1 MKYLKELFKFS
12 SDDFKYKN
20 TVLVYIAANI
30 VIALIT
36 ILSDIVFENA
46 YLLRFIIAALFVY
59 FLMTFSIR
67 LTTISDN
74 RSAQKIKN
82 GKYTFKFKP
91 ILVNVDDIIIWLK
104 HMEEPETIICS
115 YINEFY
121 IIEIAFDLT
130 GIRWD
135 YYNKQL
141 YFNNAII
148 SESDLI
154 KKLREKNQDGKITV
168 YETFDKNKPEILI
181 DEIDEIKAK
190 LKEH

>member
-1 MKYLKELFKFS
+1 MKYLKELFKFF
-12 SDDFKYKN
+12 SDDLKYKN
-20 TVLVYIAANI
+20 TVLVYIAA
-30 VIALIT
+30 
-36 ILSDIVFENA
+36 DIVLVLIAIVFNIIFESGIPLVILTA
-46 YLLRFIIAALFVY
+46 LFLYLLMA
-59 FLMTFSIR
+59 FSIR
-67 LTTISDN
+67 LTAISDN
-74 RSAQKIKN
+74 RIAQKIKS

-115 YINEFY
+115 YLNEFF
-121 IIEIAFDLT
+121 IIEIVFDLT
-130 GIRWD
+130 GIRGD

-148 SESDLI
+148 SENDLI
-154 KKLREKNQDGKITV
+154 NKLCEKNQDGKIAV

>member
-1 MKYLKELFKFS
+1 MKYLKELFMCY
-12 SDDFKYKN
+12 SDDLKYKN
-20 TVLVYIAANI
+20 TVLVYIAA
-30 VIALIT
+30 
-36 ILSDIVFENA
+36 DIVLVLIAIVFNIIFESGIPLVILTA
-46 YLLRFIIAALFVY
+46 LFLYLLMA
-59 FLMTFSIR
+59 FSIR
-67 LTTISDN
+67 LTAISDN
-74 RSAQKIKN
+74 RIAQKIKS

-91 ILVNVDDIIIWLK
+91 ILVDVDDIIIWLK

-115 YINEFY
+115 YLNEFF
-121 IIEIAFDLT
+121 IIEIVFDLT
-130 GIRWD
+130 GIRGD

-148 SESDLI
+148 SENDLI
-154 KKLREKNQDGKITV
+154 NKLREKNQDGKIAV

>member
-12 SDDFKYKN
+12 SDDLKYKN
-20 TVLVYIAANI
+20 TVLVYIAA
-30 VIALIT
+30 
-36 ILSDIVFENA
+36 DIVLVLIAIVFNIIFESGIPLVILTA
-46 YLLRFIIAALFVY
+46 LFLYLLMA
-59 FLMTFSIR
+59 FSIR
-67 LTTISDN
+67 LTAISDN
-74 RSAQKIKN
+74 RIAQKIKS

-115 YINEFY
+115 YLNEFF
-121 IIEIAFDLT
+121 IIEIVFDLT
-130 GIRWD
+130 GIRGD

-148 SESDLI
+148 SENDLI
-154 KKLREKNQDGKITV
+154 NKLREKNQDGKIAV

>member
-1 MKYLKELFKFS
+1 MKYLKELFMCS
-12 SDDFKYKN
+12 SDDLKYKN
-20 TVLVYIAANI
+20 TILVYIAANI

-67 LTTISDN
+67 LTAISDN

-130 GIRWD
+130 GIRGD

-141 YFNNAII
+141 YFNNSII

>member
-12 SDDFKYKN
+12 SDDLKYKN
-20 TVLVYIAANI
+20 TVLVYIVVNI
-30 VIALIT
+30 VLVLIT

-46 YLLRFIIAALFVY
+46 YLLRSIIAALFVY

-67 LTTISDN
+67 LTAISDN

-130 GIRWD
+130 GIRGD
-135 YYNKQL
+135 YCNKQL

-148 SESDLI
+148 SENDLI
-154 KKLREKNQDGKITV
+154 NKLRKKNQDGKITV
-168 YETFDKNKPEILI
+168 YETFDRNKPEILI

-190 LKEH
+190 LKEL

>member
-1 MKYLKELFKFS
+1 MKYLKELFMCS
-12 SDDFKYKN
+12 SDDLKYKN

-30 VIALIT
+30 VLVLIAIIFNIIFDSGIPLV
-36 ILSDIVFENA
+36 ILFGLFL
-46 YLLRFIIAALFVY
+46 YLLIF
-59 FLMTFSIR
+59 FSIR
-67 LTTISDN
+67 LTAISDN
-74 RSAQKIKN
+74 RIAQKIKS

-91 ILVNVDDIIIWLK
+91 ILVDVDDIIIWLK

-130 GIRWD
+130 GIRGD

-148 SESDLI
+148 SENDLI
-154 KKLREKNQDGKITV
+154 NKLREKNQDGKIAV

>member
-1 MKYLKELFKFS
+1 MKYLKELFMCY
-12 SDDFKYKN
+12 SDDLKYKN
-20 TVLVYIAANI
+20 TVLVYIAADI
-30 VIALIT
+30 VLVLIAIV
-36 ILSDIVFENA
+36 SDIVFENA
-46 YLLRFIIAALFVY
+46 YLLRFIIAALFLYLLV
-59 FLMTFSIR
+59 TFSIR
-67 LTTISDN
+67 LTAISDN
-74 RSAQKIKN
+74 RIAQKIKI

-91 ILVNVDDIIIWLK
+91 ILVDVDDIIIWLK

-115 YINEFY
+115 YLNEFF
-121 IIEIAFDLT
+121 IIEIVFDLT
-130 GIRWD
+130 GIRGD

-148 SESDLI
+148 SENDLI
-154 KKLREKNQDGKITV
+154 NKLREKNQDGKIAV

>member
-1 MKYLKELFKFS
+1 MKYLKELFMCY
-12 SDDFKYKN
+12 SDDLKYKN
-20 TVLVYIAANI
+20 TVLVYIAADI
-30 VIALIT
+30 VLVLIAIV
-36 ILSDIVFENA
+36 SDIVFENA
-46 YLLRFIIAALFVY
+46 YLLRFIIAALFLYLLV
-59 FLMTFSIR
+59 TFSIR
-67 LTTISDN
+67 LTAISDN
-74 RSAQKIKN
+74 RIAQKIKS

-91 ILVNVDDIIIWLK
+91 ILVDVDDIIIWLK

-115 YINEFY
+115 YLNEFF
-121 IIEIAFDLT
+121 IIEIVFDLT
-130 GIRWD
+130 GIRGD

-148 SESDLI
+148 SENDLI
-154 KKLREKNQDGKITV
+154 NKLREKNQDGKIAV

>member
-12 SDDFKYKN
+12 SDDLKYKN
-20 TVLVYIAANI
+20 TVLVYIAADI
-30 VIALIT
+30 VLVLIAIV
-36 ILSDIVFENA
+36 SDIVFENA
-46 YLLRFIIAALFVY
+46 YLLRFIIAALFLY
-59 FLMTFSIR
+59 LLMAFSIR
-67 LTTISDN
+67 LTAISDN
-74 RSAQKIKN
+74 RIAQKIKS

-115 YINEFY
+115 YLNEFF
-121 IIEIAFDLT
+121 IIEIVFDLT
-130 GIRWD
+130 GIRGD

-148 SESDLI
+148 SENDLI
-154 KKLREKNQDGKITV
+154 NKLREKNQDGKIAV

>member
-1 MKYLKELFKFS
+1 MKYLKELFMCY
-12 SDDFKYKN
+12 SDDLKYKN
-20 TVLVYIAANI
+20 TVLVYIAADI
-30 VIALIT
+30 VLVLIAIV
-36 ILSDIVFENA
+36 SDIVFENA
-46 YLLRFIIAALFVY
+46 YLLRFIIAALFLYLLV
-59 FLMTFSIR
+59 TFSIR
-67 LTTISDN
+67 LTAISDN
-74 RSAQKIKN
+74 RIAQKIKS

-115 YINEFY
+115 YLNEFF
-121 IIEIAFDLT
+121 IIEIVFDLT
-130 GIRWD
+130 GIRGD

-148 SESDLI
+148 SENDLI
-154 KKLREKNQDGKITV
+154 NKLREKNQDGKIAV

>member
-1 MKYLKELFKFS
+1 MCY
-12 SDDFKYKN
+12 SDDLKYKN
-20 TVLVYIAANI
+20 TVLVYIAADI
-30 VIALIT
+30 VLVLIAIV
-36 ILSDIVFENA
+36 SDIVFENA
-46 YLLRFIIAALFVY
+46 YLLRFIIAALFLYLLV
-59 FLMTFSIR
+59 TFSIR
-67 LTTISDN
+67 LTAISDN
-74 RSAQKIKN
+74 RIAQKIKS

-91 ILVNVDDIIIWLK
+91 ILVDVDDIIIWLK

-115 YINEFY
+115 YLNEFF
-121 IIEIAFDLT
+121 IIEIVFDLT
-130 GIRWD
+130 GIRGD

-148 SESDLI
+148 SENDLI
-154 KKLREKNQDGKITV
+154 NKLREKNQDGKIAV

>member
-12 SDDFKYKN
+12 SDDLKYKN
-20 TVLVYIAANI
+20 TVLVYIAADI
-30 VIALIT
+30 VLVLIAIV
-36 ILSDIVFENA
+36 SDIVFENA
-46 YLLRFIIAALFVY
+46 YLLRFIIAALFLYLLV
-59 FLMTFSIR
+59 TFSIR
-67 LTTISDN
+67 LTAISDN
-74 RSAQKIKN
+74 RIAQKIKS

-91 ILVNVDDIIIWLK
+91 ILVDVDDIIIWLK

-115 YINEFY
+115 YLNEFF
-121 IIEIAFDLT
+121 IIEIVFDLT
-130 GIRWD
+130 GIRGD

-148 SESDLI
+148 SENDLI
-154 KKLREKNQDGKITV
+154 NKLREKNQDGKIAV

>member
-1 MKYLKELFKFS
+1 MKYLKELFMCY
-12 SDDFKYKN
+12 SDDLKYKN
-20 TVLVYIAANI
+20 TVLVYIAA
-30 VIALIT
+30 
-36 ILSDIVFENA
+36 DIVLVLIAIVFNIIFESGIPLVILTA
-46 YLLRFIIAALFVY
+46 LFLYLLMA
-59 FLMTFSIR
+59 FSIR
-67 LTTISDN
+67 LTAISDN
-74 RSAQKIKN
+74 RIAQKIKS

-115 YINEFY
+115 YLNEFF
-121 IIEIAFDLT
+121 IIEIVFDLT
-130 GIRWD
+130 GIRGD

-148 SESDLI
+148 SENDLI
-154 KKLREKNQDGKITV
+154 NKLREKNQDGKIAV

>member
-1 MKYLKELFKFS
+1 MKYLKELFMCY
-12 SDDFKYKN
+12 SDDLKYKN
-20 TVLVYIAANI
+20 TVLVYIA
-30 VIALIT
+30 V
-36 ILSDIVFENA
+36 DIVLVLIAIVFNIIFESGIPLVILTA
-46 YLLRFIIAALFVY
+46 LFLYLLMA
-59 FLMTFSIR
+59 FSIR
-67 LTTISDN
+67 LTAISDN
-74 RSAQKIKN
+74 RIAQKIKS

-91 ILVNVDDIIIWLK
+91 ILVDVDDIIIWLK

-115 YINEFY
+115 YLNEFF
-121 IIEIAFDLT
+121 IIEIVFDLT
-130 GIRWD
+130 GIRGD

-148 SESDLI
+148 SENDLI
-154 KKLREKNQDGKITV
+154 NKLREKNQDGKIAV

>member
-12 SDDFKYKN
+12 SDDLKYKN
-20 TVLVYIAANI
+20 TVLVYIVVNI
-30 VIALIT
+30 VLVLIT

-46 YLLRFIIAALFVY
+46 YLLRSIIAALFVY

-67 LTTISDN
+67 LTAISDN

-130 GIRWD
+130 GIRGD

-168 YETFDKNKPEILI
+168 YETFDRNKPEILI

-190 LKEH
+190 LKEL